1 MATGS
6 VDEVSVPGGTGGEVT
21 DMAPPPPP
29 PDVTDGVGLGLVQ
42 TVTVTWRLTPI
53 TGEGRSMTFV
63 WSRG

>member
-6 VDEVSVPGGTGGEVT
+6 GDEVSVPGGTGGEVT

-29 PDVTDGVGLGLVQ
+29 PDVTEEVGLGLVQ
-42 TVTVTWRLTPI
+42 TVTVTWTLTPI
-53 TGEGRSMTFV
+53 TGDGMSMTFA

>member
-6 VDEVSVPGGTGGEVT
+6 GDEVSVPGGTGGGVT

-29 PDVTDGVGLGLVQ
+29 DVTEGVGLGLVQ

-53 TGEGRSMTFV
+53 TGDGRSMTFA

>member
-29 PDVTDGVGLGLVQ
+29 DVTDGVGPGLVQ

-63 WSRG
+63 WSRR